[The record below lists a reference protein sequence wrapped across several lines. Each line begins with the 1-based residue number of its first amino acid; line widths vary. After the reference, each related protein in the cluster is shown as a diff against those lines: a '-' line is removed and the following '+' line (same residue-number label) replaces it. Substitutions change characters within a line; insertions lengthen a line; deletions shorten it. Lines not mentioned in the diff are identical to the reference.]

1 MSTVMGQIASVSVE
15 IGGKEITFETG
26 KLAKQADGAVVM
38 RSGDTMVLATAVGRP
53 EAREGADFF
62 PLTIDVEE
70 RAYAAGKIPGGFFK
84 REGRATERATLTAR
98 MIDRPIRPLWPKGFR
113 NEVQVICTVLSADLV
128 TPHDILCINGA
139 SAALMISPLPFFG
152 PVGAVRVGRIDGEF
166 VLNPTHEQ
174 NFEETS
180 LDLIVVGT
188 KDGLTMVEAGA
199 DEVPEDVL
207 LEALDLAHQE
217 IRKLCEAQE
226 DLRRQV
232 GKAKWLDQELT
243 AELEESQG
251 HAVWES
257 LQAKGLREGS
267 AIIEELE
274 DELAPELSM
283 DSTEEDITRRM
294 QVRASL
300 AAVLEKQRLA
310 AVEGPVREQ
319 FGDDLRG
326 LTEAEQDSKELK
338 SAKRH
343 LLFERIVESVELPFP
358 VGPAT
363 VDGEGPV
370 VKDSVTK
377 SYVKKAAE
385 AIYKDL
391 VRKKI
396 AIDKRRP
403 DGRGTD
409 EIRPIENEVTVS
421 PRAHG
426 SALFQRGQTQILTL
440 CTLGTAKEG
449 QRIDDLSLETDR
461 RYMHHYNFPPYSV
474 GETGFMRGPKRRDIG
489 HGALAQRA
497 LEAMIPPAED
507 FPYTIRLVSETLESN
522 GSSSMGSVCGST
534 LALMDAGVPIKAPV
548 SGIAMGLVKEGDDY
562 VILTDIQGAEDH
574 LGDMDFKVA
583 GTKDG
588 ITALQMDIKI
598 TGVTQEIMRGA
609 LDQAKQARIFI
620 LDRMLEALP
629 EARTELAP
637 HAPRISSIQ
646 INPDFIG
653 MVIGKGGETI
663 RSLESEYDVQIDIE
677 EDGTILVY
685 ATEGTKADAAIA
697 AIAALTKEPEVGDTF
712 TGKVVKTTQF
722 GAFVELKKGT
732 DGLLHVSNVG
742 PGRVAHIEDVM
753 QRGDIVDVLVQEVDK
768 ARGRIGLKLVHKHE
782 DGRLVEPEELIE
794 RAKSAPPRPPEE
806 ERPAPRRRP
815 WPQPR
820 PAPRLGS
827 DPRGRREPPPQFLAL
842 SDGRRNG
849 VAVGVADQPLAVGDR
864 DRLGAAVDAELRED
878 PLNVC
883 CDRLLADHELGGDLP
898 LALAA
903 REQHEHLALARRQNR
918 RRTRSLVPHRA
929 KPVAWL
935 SPQERPDAIGQ
946 LLGVERLQDVV
957 VRSDQKTSDPI
968 EGFRA
973 RPRHEHDR
981 DGFAVGVA
989 QLSADL
995 VAGHP
1000 RQVDVQNHE
1009 RRSHCARHVERVVA
1023 TRRLVHGA
1031 VDSQQRFDD
1040 ERAAAVVIVDD
1051 QHRAAA
1057 TRSAFQLLLV
1067 VPQVRG

>member
-1 MSTVMGQIASVSVE
+1 MSTVLGQVASTSVE

-26 KLAKQADGAVVM
+26 KFAKQADGAVAV

-62 PLTIDVEE
+62 PLTVDVEE

-139 SAALMISPLPFFG
+139 SAALMLSPLPFFG
-152 PVGAVRVGRIDGEF
+152 PVGAVRIGRIDGEF
-166 VLNPTHEQ
+166 VVNPTHEQ
-174 NFEETS
+174 NFEES
-180 LDLIVVGT
+180 ALDLIVVGT
-188 KDGLTMVEAGA
+188 KDGLTMIEAGA
-199 DEVPEDVL
+199 NEVEEQVL
-207 LEALDLAHQE
+207 LDAFELAHEE

-226 DLRRQV
+226 DLRRQA
-232 GKAKWLDQELT
+232 GKAKWLDLDVT
-243 AELEESQG
+243 AEIESSHG
-251 HAVWES
+251 HAIWERI
-257 LQAKGLREGS
+257 QQDGIREAASIES
-267 AIIEELE
+267 AILA
-274 DELAPELSM
+274 ELAPELSM
-283 DSTEEDITRRM
+283 DSSDEDIQR
-294 QVRASL
+294 QVQVKASIAML
-300 AAVLEKQRLA
+300 LEKGRLA

-319 FGDDLRG
+319 FESDLRA
-326 LTEAEQDSKELK
+326 LTDAEDDSKELK

-343 LLFERIVESVELPFP
+343 LLFDRIVDTVELPFP

-363 VDGEGPV
+363 VDGDGPT
-370 VKDSVTK
+370 VKDALTK

-396 AIDKRRP
+396 AIEKRRP
-403 DGRGTD
+403 DGRATD
-409 EIRPIENEVTVS
+409 EIRPIECEVTVS

-426 SALFQRGQTQILTL
+426 TGLFQRGQTQVLSL
-440 CTLGTAKEG
+440 LTLGTAKEG

-461 RYMHHYNFPPYSV
+461 RFMHHYNFPPYSV

-497 LEAMIPPAED
+497 LEAVIPSAED
-507 FPYTIRLVSETLESN
+507 FPYTIRIVSETLESN

-534 LALMDAGVPIKAPV
+534 LALMDAGVPITAPV

-583 GTKDG
+583 GTRDG

-609 LDQAKQARIFI
+609 LDQANQARNFI

-629 EARTELAP
+629 EARTELAA

-685 ATEGTKADAAIA
+685 ATEGTKADAAIG

-753 QRGDIVDVLVQEVDK
+753 SRGDVVDVIVQEVDK

-794 RAKSAPPRPPEE
+794 RAKNAPPRPPEE
-806 ERPAPRRRP
+806 ERPRRDGDRGRGGRDRGPRR
-815 WPQPR
+815 
-820 PAPRLGS
+820 
-827 DPRGRREPPPQFLAL
+827 D
-842 SDGRRNG
+842 
-849 VAVGVADQPLAVGDR
+849 
-864 DRLGAAVDAELRED
+864 
-878 PLNVC
+878 
-883 CDRLLADHELGGDLP
+883 
-898 LALAA
+898 
-903 REQHEHLALARRQNR
+903 
-918 RRTRSLVPHRA
+918 
-929 KPVAWL
+929 
-935 SPQERPDAIGQ
+935 
-946 LLGVERLQDVV
+946 
-957 VRSDQKTSDPI
+957 
-968 EGFRA
+968 
-973 RPRHEHDR
+973 
-981 DGFAVGVA
+981 
-989 QLSADL
+989 
-995 VAGHP
+995 
-1000 RQVDVQNHE
+1000 
-1009 RRSHCARHVERVVA
+1009 
-1023 TRRLVHGA
+1023 
-1031 VDSQQRFDD
+1031 
-1040 ERAAAVVIVDD
+1040 
-1051 QHRAAA
+1051 
-1057 TRSAFQLLLV
+1057 
-1067 VPQVRG
+1067 

>member
-1 MSTVMGQIASVSVE
+1 M
-15 IGGKEITFETG
+15 
-26 KLAKQADGAVVM
+26 
-38 RSGDTMVLATAVGRP
+38 
-53 EAREGADFF
+53 
-62 PLTIDVEE
+62 
-70 RAYAAGKIPGGFFK
+70 
-84 REGRATERATLTAR
+84 
-98 MIDRPIRPLWPKGFR
+98 
-113 NEVQVICTVLSADLV
+113 
-128 TPHDILCINGA
+128 
-139 SAALMISPLPFFG
+139 
-152 PVGAVRVGRIDGEF
+152 RVGRIDGEF

-174 NFEETS
+174 NFEES
-180 LDLIVVGT
+180 ALDLIVVGT

-199 DEVPEDVL
+199 EEVPEDVL

-232 GKAKWLDQELT
+232 GKVKWLDPELT
-243 AELEESQG
+243 AELESSHG
-251 HAVWES
+251 HTIWES
-257 LQAKGLREGS
+257 IQAKGLREG
-267 AIIEELE
+267 AAVIEELE
-274 DELAPELSM
+274 DQLAPDLTM
-283 DSTEEDITRRM
+283 DSTEEDINRRM
-294 QVRASL
+294 QVRSSL
-300 AAVLEKQRLA
+300 AALLEKQRLA

-319 FGDDLRG
+319 FENDLRA
-326 LTEAEQDSKELK
+326 LTDAEQDSKELK

-343 LLFERIVESVELPFP
+343 LLFDRIIETVHLPFP

-363 VDGEGPV
+363 VDGDAPV

-403 DGRGTD
+403 DGRAAD
-409 EIRPIENEVTVS
+409 EIRPIECEVTVS

-426 SALFQRGQTQILTL
+426 SGLFQRGQTQILSL
-440 CTLGTAKEG
+440 LTLGTAKEG

-461 RYMHHYNFPPYSV
+461 RFMHHYNFPPYSV

-497 LEAMIPPAED
+497 LEAVIPPAED
-507 FPYTIRLVSETLESN
+507 FPYTIRIVSETLESN

-583 GTKDG
+583 GTRDG

-598 TGVTQEIMRGA
+598 TGVTQEIMSGA
-609 LDQAKQARIFI
+609 LEQAKRAREFI

-685 ATEGTKADAAIA
+685 ATEGTKADAAIS

-753 QRGDIVDVLVQEVDK
+753 SRGDVVDVLVQEVDK

-806 ERPAPRRRP
+806 ERPRRDDRGRGGRDRGPRR
-815 WPQPR
+815 
-820 PAPRLGS
+820 
-827 DPRGRREPPPQFLAL
+827 D
-842 SDGRRNG
+842 
-849 VAVGVADQPLAVGDR
+849 
-864 DRLGAAVDAELRED
+864 
-878 PLNVC
+878 
-883 CDRLLADHELGGDLP
+883 
-898 LALAA
+898 
-903 REQHEHLALARRQNR
+903 
-918 RRTRSLVPHRA
+918 
-929 KPVAWL
+929 
-935 SPQERPDAIGQ
+935 
-946 LLGVERLQDVV
+946 
-957 VRSDQKTSDPI
+957 
-968 EGFRA
+968 
-973 RPRHEHDR
+973 
-981 DGFAVGVA
+981 
-989 QLSADL
+989 
-995 VAGHP
+995 
-1000 RQVDVQNHE
+1000 
-1009 RRSHCARHVERVVA
+1009 
-1023 TRRLVHGA
+1023 
-1031 VDSQQRFDD
+1031 
-1040 ERAAAVVIVDD
+1040 
-1051 QHRAAA
+1051 
-1057 TRSAFQLLLV
+1057 
-1067 VPQVRG
+1067 